1 MMNQNEQNTNE
12 PAEEQSF
19 AELFEKTQQKPVW
32 LKPGEKVEA
41 RIVKISPDWI
51 FLDLGGKNEGYL
63 DRKELLNEEGELTVK
78 EGDTIRA
85 YFLSSRQ
92 DEKLFTTKIGPGDA
106 GRIYLEDAWRNGIP
120 VEGVVDKEVK
130 GGFEIRI
137 SGTIRGFC
145 PFSQMGLGRIEK
157 PADYAGK
164 RLQFIIMEYGEKGRN
179 VILSNRV
186 ILEKERKEK
195 REEMMQTL
203 QEGQIVQGKVVSLQ
217 KFGAFVDIGGMQGL
231 LPMSEIGWGRI
242 ENINDALKIGEEVEV
257 AVLRIDR
264 ERDRISLSLKKL
276 LADPWEKVE
285 STYLEGSIY
294 GGRVVRLTKFGAF
307 VALEPGI
314 DGLLHISRMGAGKRV
329 SHAGEVLKE
338 GQDLEVKIEKV
349 DRAAKRISLLL
360 AEHDA
365 VKEEKEAPDDYR
377 QYMKKTQSAFGSL
390 GDQIK
395 DAAGPGAKEKNER

>member
-1 MMNQNEQNTNE
+1 MDQNGQNVNE

-19 AELFEKTQQKPVW
+19 AELFEKSQQKPSW

-63 DRKELLNEEGELTVK
+63 DRKELLNEEGELTVS

-145 PFSQMGLGRIEK
+145 PFSQMGLARITN
-157 PADYAGK
+157 PGDFVGK
-164 RLQFIIMEYGEKGRN
+164 RLQFIITEYGEKGRN

-186 ILEKERKEK
+186 ILERERQEK
-195 REEMMQTL
+195 RDEMMKSL
-203 QEGQIVQGKVVSLQ
+203 NEGQIVKGKVVSLQ

-242 ENINDALKIGEEVEV
+242 ENINDALKLGEEVEV
-257 AVLRIDR
+257 AVLKIDH
-264 ERDRISLSLKKL
+264 EKDRISLSLKKL
-276 LADPWEKVE
+276 LADPWEEVE
-285 STYLEGSIY
+285 SAYPEGSVH

-307 VALEPGI
+307 VALAPGI
-314 DGLLHISRMGAGKRV
+314 DGLLHISRMGGGKRV
-329 SHAGEVLKE
+329 SHAGEILKD
-338 GQDLEVKIEKV
+338 GQDIEVKIEKM

-365 VKEEKEAPDDYR
+365 VKEEKETPEDYR

-395 DAAGPGAKEKNER
+395 DAGSPGAKGKNGR

>member
-1 MMNQNEQNTNE
+1 MNQNEQNTNE

-307 VALEPGI
+307 IALEPGI

-338 GQDLEVKIEKV
+338 GHDLEVKIEKV

>member
-1 MMNQNEQNTNE
+1 MNQNEHNTSE

-19 AELFEKTQQKPVW
+19 AELFEKSEQKPVR

-63 DRKELLNEEGELTVK
+63 DRKELLNEAGELTVR
-78 EGDTIRA
+78 EGETIRA
-85 YFLSSRQ
+85 YFLSSRR

-106 GRIYLEDAWRNGIP
+106 GRIYLEDAWRSGIP
-120 VEGVVDKEVK
+120 VEGVVDREVK
-130 GGFEIRI
+130 GGFEVKI

-145 PFSQMGLGRIEK
+145 PFSQMGLGRIES
-157 PADYAGK
+157 PADYPGK
-164 RLQFIIMEYGEKGRN
+164 RLQFIVTEYGERGRN

-195 REEMMQTL
+195 RAEMMQSL
-203 QEGQIVQGKVVSLQ
+203 QEGQIVRGKVVSLQ

-231 LPMSEIGWGRI
+231 LPMSEIAWGRI
-242 ENINDALKIGEEVEV
+242 ENINDALKVGEEVEV

-285 STYLEGSIY
+285 SAYPEGSVHS
-294 GGRVVRLTKFGAF
+294 GKVVRLTKFGAF
-307 VALEPGI
+307 IALEPGI

-329 SHAGEVLKE
+329 SHAGEVLKD
-338 GQDLEVKIEKV
+338 GQDIEVRIEKV
-349 DRAAKRISLLL
+349 DRAAKRISLVL

-365 VKEEKEAPDDYR
+365 APEEKEKPEDYR
-377 QYMKKTQSAFGSL
+377 QYMKKTQNAFGSL
-390 GDQIK
+390 GDQLK
-395 DAAGPGAKEKNER
+395 DAVKPGAKGKNGR

>member
-1 MMNQNEQNTNE
+1 MDQNEGNTNQ

-19 AELFEKTQQKPVW
+19 AELFEKSEQKPVW

-41 RIVKISPDWI
+41 RIVKISPDWV

-63 DRKELLNEEGELTVK
+63 DRKELLNEEGELTVC

-120 VEGVVDKEVK
+120 VEGLVEKEVK

-145 PFSQMGLGRIEK
+145 PFSQMGLGRIGT
-157 PADYAGK
+157 PADYTGK
-164 RLQFIIMEYGEKGRN
+164 RLQFIITEYGERGRN

-186 ILEKERKEK
+186 ILERERQEK
-195 REEMMQTL
+195 RAEMMRSL
-203 QEGQIVQGKVVSLQ
+203 QEGQIVRGKVVSLQ

-242 ENINDALKIGEEVEV
+242 ENINDALKIDEEVEV
-257 AVLRIDR
+257 AVLKIDR
-264 ERDRISLSLKKL
+264 EKDRISLSLKKL

-285 STYLEGSIY
+285 SAYPEGSVHS
-294 GGRVVRLTKFGAF
+294 GRVVRLTKFGAF
-307 VALEPGI
+307 IALEPGI

-329 SHAGEVLKE
+329 SHAGEVLKD
-338 GQDLEVKIEKV
+338 GQDIEVKIEKV

-365 VKEEKEAPDDYR
+365 VNEEKEAPEDYR
-377 QYMKKTQSAFGSL
+377 QFMKKTQNAFGSL
-390 GDQIK
+390 GDQLK
-395 DAAGPGAKEKNER
+395 DFGKPGAKGNGGR

>member
-1 MMNQNEQNTNE
+1 MDQNEGNTNQ

-19 AELFEKTQQKPVW
+19 AELFEKSEQKPVW

-41 RIVKISPDWI
+41 RIVKISPDWV

-63 DRKELLNEEGELTVK
+63 DRKELLNEEGELTVR

-120 VEGVVDKEVK
+120 VEGLVEKEVK

-145 PFSQMGLGRIEK
+145 PFSQMGLGRIGA
-157 PADYAGK
+157 PADFTGK
-164 RLQFIIMEYGEKGRN
+164 RLQFIITEYGEKGRN

-186 ILEKERKEK
+186 ILERERQEK
-195 REEMMQTL
+195 RAEMMQSL
-203 QEGQIVQGKVVSLQ
+203 QEGQIVRGKVVSLQ

-242 ENINDALKIGEEVEV
+242 ENINDALKIDEEVEV
-257 AVLRIDR
+257 AVLKIDR
-264 ERDRISLSLKKL
+264 EKDRISLSLKKL

-285 STYLEGSIY
+285 SAYPEGSVHS
-294 GGRVVRLTKFGAF
+294 GRVVRLTKFGAF
-307 VALEPGI
+307 IALEPGI

-329 SHAGEVLKE
+329 SHAGEVLKD
-338 GQDLEVKIEKV
+338 GQDIEVKIEKV

-365 VKEEKEAPDDYR
+365 VNEEKEAPEDYR
-377 QYMKKTQSAFGSL
+377 QFMKKTQNAFGSL
-390 GDQIK
+390 GDQLK
-395 DAAGPGAKEKNER
+395 DFGKPGAKGNGGR

>member
-1 MMNQNEQNTNE
+1 MDQNEGNTNQ

-19 AELFEKTQQKPVW
+19 AELFEKSEQKPVW

-41 RIVKISPDWI
+41 RIVKISPDWV

-63 DRKELLNEEGELTVK
+63 DRKELLNEEGELTVR

-120 VEGVVDKEVK
+120 VEGMVEKEVK

-145 PFSQMGLGRIEK
+145 PFSQMGLGRIGT
-157 PADYAGK
+157 PADYTGK
-164 RLQFIIMEYGEKGRN
+164 RLQFIITEYGERGRN

-186 ILEKERKEK
+186 ILERERQEK
-195 REEMMQTL
+195 RAEMMQSL
-203 QEGQIVQGKVVSLQ
+203 QEGQIVRGKVVSLQ

-242 ENINDALKIGEEVEV
+242 ENINDALKIDEEVEV
-257 AVLRIDR
+257 AVLKIDR
-264 ERDRISLSLKKL
+264 EKDRISLSLKKL

-285 STYLEGSIY
+285 SAYPEGSVHS
-294 GGRVVRLTKFGAF
+294 GRVVRLTKFGAF
-307 VALEPGI
+307 IALEPGI

-329 SHAGEVLKE
+329 SHAGEVLKD
-338 GQDLEVKIEKV
+338 GQDIEVKIEKV

-365 VKEEKEAPDDYR
+365 VNEEKEAPEDYR
-377 QYMKKTQSAFGSL
+377 QFMKKTQNAFGSL
-390 GDQIK
+390 GDQLK
-395 DAAGPGAKEKNER
+395 DFGKPGAKGNGGR

>member
-1 MMNQNEQNTNE
+1 MNQNEHNTSE

-19 AELFEKTQQKPVW
+19 AELFEKSEQKPVR

-63 DRKELLNEEGELTVK
+63 DRKELLNEEGELTVR

-120 VEGVVDKEVK
+120 VEGLVEKEVK

-145 PFSQMGLGRIEK
+145 PFSQMGLGRIGT
-157 PADYAGK
+157 PADYTGK
-164 RLQFIIMEYGEKGRN
+164 RLQFIITEYGERGRN

-186 ILEKERKEK
+186 ILERERQEK
-195 REEMMQTL
+195 RAEMMRSL
-203 QEGQIVQGKVVSLQ
+203 QEGQIVRGKVVSLQ

-242 ENINDALKIGEEVEV
+242 ENINDALKIDEEVEV
-257 AVLRIDR
+257 AVLKIDR
-264 ERDRISLSLKKL
+264 EKDRISLSLKKL

-285 STYLEGSIY
+285 SAYPEGSVHS
-294 GGRVVRLTKFGAF
+294 GRVVRLTKFGAF
-307 VALEPGI
+307 IALEPGI

-329 SHAGEVLKE
+329 SHAGEVLKD
-338 GQDLEVKIEKV
+338 GQDIEVKIEKV

-365 VKEEKEAPDDYR
+365 VNEEKEAPEDYR
-377 QYMKKTQSAFGSL
+377 QFMKKTQNAFGSL
-390 GDQIK
+390 GDQLK
-395 DAAGPGAKEKNER
+395 DFGKPGAKGNGGR

>member
-1 MMNQNEQNTNE
+1 LS
-12 PAEEQSF
+12 PLAF
-19 AELFEKTQQKPVW
+19 RPV
-32 LKPGEKVEA
+32 G
-41 RIVKISPDWI
+41 I
-51 FLDLGGKNEGYL
+51 GGC
-63 DRKELLNEEGELTVK
+63 
-78 EGDTIRA
+78 A
-85 YFLSSRQ
+85 LSSRQ

-307 VALEPGI
+307 IALEPGI

>member
-1 MMNQNEQNTNE
+1 
-12 PAEEQSF
+12 
-19 AELFEKTQQKPVW
+19 
-32 LKPGEKVEA
+32 
-41 RIVKISPDWI
+41 
-51 FLDLGGKNEGYL
+51 
-63 DRKELLNEEGELTVK
+63 
-78 EGDTIRA
+78 
-85 YFLSSRQ
+85 
-92 DEKLFTTKIGPGDA
+92 
-106 GRIYLEDAWRNGIP
+106 
-120 VEGVVDKEVK
+120 
-130 GGFEIRI
+130 
-137 SGTIRGFC
+137 
-145 PFSQMGLGRIEK
+145 
-157 PADYAGK
+157 
-164 RLQFIIMEYGEKGRN
+164 
-179 VILSNRV
+179 
-186 ILEKERKEK
+186 
-195 REEMMQTL
+195 MMQTL

-307 VALEPGI
+307 IALEPGI